1 MAWTRVVA
9 VLFVCTQFTGCST
22 LERFRHSSSDAVDAE
37 FEISGRLAVKFSEQ
51 GSSAKIK
58 WVHRNEVDT
67 VDVLTPV
74 GSIIA
79 VILVSPRSGAVLE
92 TPDKIY
98 EATSA
103 EELTREVLG
112 WSFPLEGLKF
122 WARGLIDPKS
132 RIARISPR
140 DEQGRLTYLEQS
152 GWKIT
157 YEKYQENSALPRVMR
172 LSYDDLKLKFV
183 VDTWSRIDS

>member
-1 MAWTRVVA
+1 MAWIRLVT
-9 VLFVCTQFTGCST
+9 VLFVCALFIGCST

-37 FEISGRLAVKFSEQ
+37 FEISGRLAVKFNEQ

-98 EATSA
+98 EAISA
-103 EELTREVLG
+103 EALTREVLG
-112 WSFPLEGLKF
+112 WSFPLEGLKY

-140 DEQGRLTYLEQS
+140 DDQGRLTYLEQS
-152 GWKIT
+152 GWEIT